1 MASAGGGR
9 GRGGFGGGRGGR
21 GGRGGG
27 GGGGSGGV
35 HALPMGAL
43 TWNDFAEADKAK
55 PNRHAYPPMEE
66 QPVVRKPNER
76 ETRII
81 ARQLAFIEAQ
91 RQTPWWIRPLDSN
104 GQFKQQSTSANAA
117 ANSAAGGNAPSGVP
131 APSAGAASGV
141 KRSSAYL
148 PRYSDKFRR
157 INGLSN
163 GNDADHTLSSSN
175 DLDSLT
181 LQDEALLNMLQK
193 EAFPN
198 GLWRTYVE
206 GESKRHEKRQEAV
219 ANAKKRR
226 SDWRKIVTG
235 VELAGNDDIS
245 DGAHSDDDV
254 GEDAYQDEYE
264 DDVEDDY
271 ADNYFDNGEDD
282 DLPDEGGAGEADDA
296 YD

>member
-27 GGGGSGGV
+27 GSSGGV

-66 QPVVRKPNER
+66 QPILRKPNER
-76 ETRII
+76 ERRII
-81 ARQLAFIEAQ
+81 ARQLAFVEAQ
-91 RQTPWWIRPLDSN
+91 RQTPWWIRPLDQN
-104 GQFKQQSTSANAA
+104 TQFKQSNAANAA
-117 ANSAAGGNAPSGVP
+117 ANSVLGGNTGTP
-131 APSAGAASGV
+131 AASAGAASGV

-157 INGLSN
+157 MNGLNN
-163 GNDADHTLSSSN
+163 GEEAEKVIPSSN

-181 LQDEALLNMLQK
+181 LQDETLLNMLQK

-206 GESKRHEKRQEAV
+206 GENKRHEKRQEAV

-235 VELAGNDDIS
+235 VELAGNDDLS
-245 DGAHSDDDV
+245 DGAHSDDEV
-254 GEDAYQDEYE
+254 GEEAYQDEYE

-282 DLPDEGGAGEADDA
+282 DQLEEGGAGEADDA